1 MAEGHSLAVTTR
13 GKSFAM
19 SHVIRRGSDVLVEG
33 REVRVFATRHPAD
46 PSRIQ
51 AVPVP
56 ESIREWC
63 G

>member
-1 MAEGHSLAVTTR
+1 MDEWR